1 MIFHRVTTGA
11 VLTAAA
17 LLIMGQPAKADLFN
31 IGSTFTVSGT
41 DVTDSTTSFSQSVT
55 LQNGTTA
62 VDNGALNLTI
72 SIVPDGSS
80 EWLVFDYQTAT
91 AGTQLVSNT
100 ADNWT
105 MNQTG
110 LDAAVPTDF
119 DGAYAAFLDSS
130 GNAITPTSSVF
141 GGYVVGANPVPG
153 GTGTGLV
160 NVGFDDDNPPG
171 PYFELGAFIDPFDQI
186 DGRGVP
192 SASVEGWYQALRF
205 SPQAVT
211 TPEPGSLSL
220 LVTGLAAGIAGVA
233 LRRRRASR

>member
-1 MIFHRVTTGA
+1 MIFHRLTTGA
-11 VLTAAA
+11 ALAAAA
-17 LLIMGQPAKADLFN
+17 LLMTGQPAKADLFN
-31 IGSTFTVSGT
+31 IGSAFTVSGT
-41 DVTDSTTSFSQSVT
+41 DVTDSTTSFSQSVI

-62 VDNGALNLTI
+62 IDNGALNLTI

-91 AGTQLVSNT
+91 PSTQLVSNT

-130 GNAITPTSSVF
+130 GNSLTPTSSVF
-141 GGYVVGANPVPG
+141 GGYSVGANPVPG
-153 GTGTGLV
+153 GTGIGLV
-160 NVGFDDDNPPG
+160 NVGFDDDNPAG

-186 DGRGVP
+186 DGHGVP
-192 SASVEGWYQALRF
+192 SASVDGWYQALRF

-211 TPEPGSLSL
+211 TPEPASVSLGL
-220 LVTGLAAGIAGVA
+220 TGLAGLAGLV
-233 LRRRRASR
+233 LRKRRNRC